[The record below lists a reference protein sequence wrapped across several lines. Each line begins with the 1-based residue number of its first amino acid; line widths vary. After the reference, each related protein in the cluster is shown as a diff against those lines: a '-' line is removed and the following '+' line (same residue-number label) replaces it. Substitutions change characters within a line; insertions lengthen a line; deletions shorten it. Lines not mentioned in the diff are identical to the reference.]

1 MEASFELSD
10 VLEVLQVYHG
20 KKKAEELGPLFLEE
34 VKKYQK
40 KPNQIDAKILYSF
53 LVFEIWIRVFH
64 IGIDPKN
71 ISL

>member
-1 MEASFELSD
+1 MVEIIKKYIPGENSENILRRLQECFELSD

-40 KPNQIDAKILYSF
+40 KHGSAIK
-53 LVFEIWIRVFH
+53 
-64 IGIDPKN
+64 
-71 ISL
+71 